1 MSLQNLKSTI
11 VENTEQRT
19 EALIKEAKKEVKK
32 TIEDAN
38 RRAEDIKNEAMKT
51 KKSELDVMERSELAI
66 EELKWKKKI
75 LETKAEILNKIFAE
89 AENKISQMVKKPEY
103 MSFLE
108 NTVMEAVMSIPGS
121 EYIIKANR
129 GDSGIIKK
137 NLKKIEDKI
146 KKKKGPKI
154 KIELSSDT
162 INSIGGV
169 LLFNKNMIDYYNNTV
184 EARILQSKMKLRG
197 KMYKELFGGE

>member
-11 VENTEQRT
+11 SENTEQRT

-32 TIEDAN
+32 IIEDAN
-38 RRAEDIKNEAMKT
+38 RRAEEIKNEAMKT

-108 NTVMEAVMSIPGS
+108 NTVIEAVMSIPGS
-121 EYIIKANR
+121 EYIIKANG

-154 KIELSSDT
+154 KIELSSDP

-169 LLFNKNMIDYYNNTV
+169 LLFNKNMSDYYNNTV

-197 KMYKELFGGE
+197 KMHKELFGGE